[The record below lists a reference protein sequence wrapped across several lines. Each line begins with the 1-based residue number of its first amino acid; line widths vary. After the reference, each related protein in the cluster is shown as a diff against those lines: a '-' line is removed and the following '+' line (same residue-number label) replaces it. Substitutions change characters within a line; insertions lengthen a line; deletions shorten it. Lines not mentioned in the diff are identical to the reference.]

1 MLGGFVMKR
10 FIINM
15 LERLR
20 VKKSER
26 ENIDVALT
34 VASDTTEDASFSED
48 TTVNTSQG
56 KDDDVK
62 LSLPRSC
69 MNCEEVLTGPYC
81 FSCGQKEGDIRRPIW
96 SLLGELLDNVVA
108 PDSKLFKTLLLL
120 LFMPGKLTGDYNR
133 GRRARFI
140 PPLRLYITITF
151 AFFALLLITDV
162 LILDISFTKKED
174 IINQDRVSEIVDD
187 ALDDIILEP
196 SGSFGVDVDQI
207 QQNDTQQAINDFIKE
222 VQNGKEASIEVAQSQ
237 DPSQTQG
244 QAKVQSL
251 AQLQEEEHANEIEA
265 IDEEVAALKSL
276 FSDDW
281 VDELEDQIEDLTEF
295 EDSLPGLATQLRDR
309 FGNRLQFAD
318 TELSVTD
325 RKDIATFL
333 TAEMTGIPEVA
344 KSAVVKA
351 IISGRADDDIKYML
365 SGGKPKAALRINED
379 NIGFSSGEFPYNV
392 SFGMFVKRSDEERD
406 TVDAEDLK
414 KWVTSDDS
422 PEEAEN
428 LVNNFADAMKDPR
441 KFNEL
446 FNDWLPQTL
455 FVMVPFFAL
464 ILRLFHWGKKR
475 FYFNQLIFS
484 LHFHSFLF
492 LIFIGFIFIIP
503 ITGAEL
509 AGPIFWIL
517 SSLYIIVALKYGQ
530 DQGWIKAFLKA
541 GFVWVSY
548 AFILTSTLFAAVMF
562 GLSGGSFG
570 DLIAVIF

>member
-1 MLGGFVMKR
+1 MKR